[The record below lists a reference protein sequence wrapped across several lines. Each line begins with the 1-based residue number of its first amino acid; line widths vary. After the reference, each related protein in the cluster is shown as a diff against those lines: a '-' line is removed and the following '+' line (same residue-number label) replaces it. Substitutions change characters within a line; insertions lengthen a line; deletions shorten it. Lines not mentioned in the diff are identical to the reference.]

1 MRVAV
6 VHGYY
11 SSRVPSGENVVVDL
25 QVDALRRAGHDVEVF
40 ARRQDEVEREPG
52 YHLTTA
58 LRVATGRGHD
68 PVAAIDAFAPDVVHV
83 HNLFPNFGR
92 RWVRRYADRLVTTL
106 HNFRPICPAAT
117 LFRDGHDCTL
127 CPDTGTARHA
137 VTHACFKDSRVAT
150 LPVALGT
157 RFAADP
163 LLDAAARV
171 ITLNDG
177 MAARYAAVGVPA
189 GKLVTVPNFVAATGS
204 PGAHDGDFWL
214 FVGRLAVEKGIDRL
228 LAAWPADERLLV
240 VGSGELEAV
249 AARLAGPRVELL
261 GQRPPEEVRD
271 LLGRARGLLFP
282 SIWPEGLPTVY
293 LEALASGLP
302 VLAWPESVV
311 GELVAAEGTGLVA
324 TGALAEDL
332 ARARAIFPARQQHCR
347 DTYQA
352 RYTERAWLT
361 AIDEVYGSLD
371 A

>member
-40 ARRQDEVEREPG
+40 ARRQDEVERERG

-58 LRVATGRGHD
+58 VRVATGLGHD
-68 PVAAIDAFAPDVVHV
+68 PVEALDRFGPEVVHV

-92 RWVRRYADRLVTTL
+92 RWVRRYAGRLVTTL

-117 LFRDGHDCTL
+117 LFRDGHACTL
-127 CPDTGTARHA
+127 CPDSGHTRHA
-137 VTHACFKDSRVAT
+137 VRYACFRDSRIAT
-150 LPVALGT
+150 LPMALGT
-157 RFAADP
+157 HFAADP
-163 LLDAAARV
+163 LLDAASRV

-177 MAARYAAVGVPA
+177 MADRYAAVGVPRD
-189 GKLVTVPNFVAATGS
+189 KLVTVPNFVAAAGA

-228 LAAWPADERLLV
+228 LDGWPADERLLV
-240 VGSGELEAV
+240 VGSGELEDE

-261 GQRPPEEVRD
+261 GQRPPTEVRA
-271 LLGRARGLLFP
+271 LLGRARGLVFP

-293 LEALASGLP
+293 LEALAAGLP

-311 GELVAAEGTGLVA
+311 GDLVAEEGTGLVA
-324 TGALAEDL
+324 TGALGEDL
-332 ARARAIFPARQQHCR
+332 ARARTSFPGLQQHCR
-347 DTYQA
+347 EVFDG
-352 RYTERAWLT
+352 RYTESAWLA
-361 AIDEVYGSLD
+361 AIEEVYGSIRG
-371 A
+371 